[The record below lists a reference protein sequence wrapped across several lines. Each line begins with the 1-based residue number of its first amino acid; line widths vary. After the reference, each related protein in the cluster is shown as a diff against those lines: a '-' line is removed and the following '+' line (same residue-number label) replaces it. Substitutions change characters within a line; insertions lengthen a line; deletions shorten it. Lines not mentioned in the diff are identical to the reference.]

1 MISPTRKDVIAL
13 TRKDVI
19 ATLGPLDDVIV
30 ASILASGASA
40 EELAE
45 AQAWLEN
52 DEPMINAGKP
62 LASGRVARL
71 VEILATFKEEEEA
84 ENEAPLR

>member
-1 MISPTRKDVIAL
+1 VL

-19 ATLGPLDDVIV
+19 ATLGPLDDVTI
-30 ASILASGASA
+30 AGILDSGATA

-62 LASGRVARL
+62 LARGRVARL
-71 VEILATFKEEEEA
+71 VDILATLKEEEEA
-84 ENEAPLR
+84 DNASLAR

>member
-1 MISPTRKDVIAL
+1 MVSAL

-19 ATLGPLDDVIV
+19 ATLGPLDDVTI

-40 EELAE
+40 QELAE

-62 LASGRVARL
+62 LAGGRVARL
-71 VEILATFKEEEEA
+71 VDILATLKEEEEA
-84 ENEAPLR
+84 HDTSLPR

>member
-1 MISPTRKDVIAL
+1 ML
-13 TRKDVI
+13 TRKDI
-19 ATLGPLDDVIV
+19 ITTLGPLDDTTIT
-30 ASILASGASA
+30 SILASGATL

-62 LASGRVARL
+62 LAQGRIARL
-71 VEILATFKEEEEA
+71 VDMLATLKEEEEA
-84 ENEAPLR
+84 ENALPPP

>member
-1 MISPTRKDVIAL
+1 MTSL

-19 ATLGPLDDVIV
+19 ATLGPLDDVTL
-30 ASILASGASA
+30 ASILASGAST

-45 AQAWLEN
+45 VQAWLEN

-62 LASGRVARL
+62 LASGRVGASWISSPRSKRRKKRR
-71 VEILATFKEEEEA
+71 TQ
-84 ENEAPLR
+84 PLCVDLR

>member
-1 MISPTRKDVIAL
+1 VL

-19 ATLGPLDDVIV
+19 ATLGPLDDVTI
-30 ASILASGASA
+30 ASILASGATA

-62 LASGRVARL
+62 LAGGRVARL
-71 VEILATFKEEEEA
+71 VDILATLKEEEEA
-84 ENEAPLR
+84 DDTSLPR

>member
-1 MISPTRKDVIAL
+1 VTSL
-13 TRKDVI
+13 TRRDVI
-19 ATLGPLDDVIV
+19 ATLGPLDDVTL
-30 ASILASGASA
+30 ASILASGASP

-71 VEILATFKEEEEA
+71 VDILATLKDEEEA
-84 ENEAPLR
+84 ENAAALR

>member
-1 MISPTRKDVIAL
+1 MISL

-84 ENEAPLR
+84 ENAAPLR

>member
-1 MISPTRKDVIAL
+1 MISL

>member
-1 MISPTRKDVIAL
+1 MTSL

-19 ATLGPLDDVIV
+19 ATLGPLDDVTL
-30 ASILASGASA
+30 ASILASGAST

-71 VEILATFKEEEEA
+71 VDILATLKEEEEA
-84 ENEAPLR
+84 ENAAALR

>member
-1 MISPTRKDVIAL
+1 MTSL

-19 ATLGPLDDVIV
+19 ATLGPLDDVTV
-30 ASILASGASA
+30 ATILASGASA

-62 LASGRVARL
+62 LAGGRVARL
-71 VEILATFKEEEEA
+71 VDILATLKEEEEA
-84 ENEAPLR
+84 ETAAALR